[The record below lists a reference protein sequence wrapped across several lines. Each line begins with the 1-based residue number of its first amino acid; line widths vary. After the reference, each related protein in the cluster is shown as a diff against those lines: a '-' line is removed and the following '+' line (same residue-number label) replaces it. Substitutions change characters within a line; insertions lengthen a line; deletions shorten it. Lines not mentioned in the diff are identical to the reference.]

1 MCKDEY
7 AKNRFYRKSQENGKI
22 SRCVPV
28 VSLAEHFFTGNRSDD
43 QRRKKM
49 DEQANKRR
57 TSWESGI
64 SSQNITKK
72 STVLIYLNMIRR
84 ALAAAVIPHRKLT
97 HRSRAAAS
105 ASASLSASSSSAAP
119 KLDQVVITKS
129 KPRLEALRTKL
140 SEESPDIHTFALDQD
155 DPESATSGSPSSS
168 NTEVIRRKAP
178 PRPAKILPK
187 PSWLKA
193 QPATSEN
200 YLSLRSTVR
209 ELGLAT
215 VCEEAKCPNI
225 GECWGGG
232 SSEDGEEHS
241 AATATIMIMGD
252 TCTRG
257 CSFCAVKTSRKPGPL
272 DPNEPEKVAEAIAKW
287 GLDYVV
293 LTSVDR
299 DDLEDQG
306 SGHFREVVMKLKEK
320 HEQVGKQILVE
331 ALTPDFRGDLRLVE
345 NVATSGL
352 DVYAHNIETVERL
365 QRRVR
370 DHRAGYAQSL
380 SVLEHVKRVNEVAL
394 TKTSIMLGL
403 GENDEDIRQTLR
415 DLRDTD
421 VDVVTFGQ
429 YLQPSKRHLPVK
441 EYVTPEKYAEWQE
454 EAEGMGFKYVASGP
468 LVRSSYKAGEF
479 FLKNLIKEREKNGG
493 TAAVSAISG

>member
-1 MCKDEY
+1 MM
-7 AKNRFYRKSQENGKI
+7 
-22 SRCVPV
+22 
-28 VSLAEHFFTGNRSDD
+28 
-43 QRRKKM
+43 RR
-49 DEQANKRR
+49 AV
-57 TSWESGI
+57 T
-64 SSQNITKK
+64 
-72 STVLIYLNMIRR
+72 TVLF
-84 ALAAAVIPHRKLT
+84 PK
-97 HRSRAAAS
+97 RSLSSSAAAS
-105 ASASLSASSSSAAP
+105 ASAAAP
-119 KLDQVVITKS
+119 KLDEVFITKS
-129 KPRLEALRTKL
+129 KPRLEALRNKL
-140 SEESPDIHTFALDQD
+140 SQESPDVHSFAMEMDEDRTSIHTA
-155 DPESATSGSPSSS
+155 SS
-168 NTEVIRRKAP
+168 TTDKIIRRKAP
-178 PRPAKILPK
+178 PRPANILPK

-193 QPATSEN
+193 KPATSEN

-225 GECWGGG
+225 GECWGGSKEG
-232 SSEDGEEHS
+232 

-272 DPNEPEKVAEAIAKW
+272 DPEEPEKVSEAIAKW

-299 DDLEDQG
+299 DDVEDQG
-306 SGHFREVVMKLKEK
+306 SGHFRKVVMKLKEK
-320 HEQVGKQILVE
+320 HAQIGKSILVE
-331 ALTPDFRGDLRLVE
+331 ALTPDFRGDLSLVE
-345 NVATSGL
+345 VVATSGL

-380 SVLEHVKRVNEVAL
+380 SVLEHVKKVNNVAL

-403 GENDEDIRQTLR
+403 GETDEDIRKTLQ
-415 DLRDTD
+415 DLRDID

-479 FLKNLIKEREKNGG
+479 FLKNLINEREKNA
-493 TAAVSAISG
+493 TATALAL

>member
-1 MCKDEY
+1 M
-7 AKNRFYRKSQENGKI
+7 
-22 SRCVPV
+22 
-28 VSLAEHFFTGNRSDD
+28 
-43 QRRKKM
+43 M
-49 DEQANKRR
+49 RR
-57 TSWESGI
+57 TLTTL
-64 SSQNITKK
+64 SQKRLL
-72 STVLIYLNMIRR
+72 ST
-84 ALAAAVIPHRKLT
+84 
-97 HRSRAAAS
+97 
-105 ASASLSASSSSAAP
+105 SAATR
-119 KLDQVVITKS
+119 LNDVTITQT
-129 KPRLEALRTKL
+129 KPRLDALRAQLAQDSSDINDFTKGQ
-140 SEESPDIHTFALDQD
+140 DQD
-155 DPESATSGSPSSS
+155 QDPTNNTNNNNNDETSLKI
-168 NTEVIRRKAP
+168 TRRKAP

-187 PSWLKA
+187 PAWLKA

-232 SSEDGEEHS
+232 SDGNS

-257 CSFCAVKTSRKPGPL
+257 CNFCAVKTSRKPNPL
-272 DPNEPEKVAEAIAKW
+272 DPEEPEKVAEAITKW

-306 SGHFREVVMKLKEK
+306 SGHFRKVVMKLKEK
-320 HEQVGKQILVE
+320 HKNVGKEILVE
-331 ALTPDFRGDLRLVE
+331 ALTPDFRGDLSLVE
-345 NVATSGL
+345 IVATSGL

-365 QRRVR
+365 QKRVR
-370 DHRAGYAQSL
+370 DHRAGYQQSL
-380 SVLEHVKRVNEVAL
+380 SVLEHVKKVNDVVF

-403 GENDEDIRQTLR
+403 GETDEDIRQTLR
-415 DLRDTD
+415 DLRDID

-441 EYVTPEKYAEWQE
+441 EYVTPEKYQEWQV

-479 FLKNLIKEREKNGG
+479 FLKNLIKERGREREINQ
-493 TAAVSAISG
+493 ASL